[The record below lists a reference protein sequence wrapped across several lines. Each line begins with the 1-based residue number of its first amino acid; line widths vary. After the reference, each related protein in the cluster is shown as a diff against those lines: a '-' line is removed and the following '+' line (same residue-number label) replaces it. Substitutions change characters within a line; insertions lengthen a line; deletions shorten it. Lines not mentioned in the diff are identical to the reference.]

1 MHNEEQTSGST
12 LQASPQLTFDL
23 LKTAKMLSFLLNLC
37 LQLPNQPTK
46 HETKFN
52 NFRGDDDSNTIQ
64 NVRTLETSYQAHF
77 KSCTE
82 YRRTQFLD
90 VF

>member
-1 MHNEEQTSGST
+1 MHVGEQTSGSI
-12 LQASPQLTFDL
+12 LEASPQSTFDL
-23 LKTAKMLSFLLNLC
+23 LKIVKMLSFLLNLC

-52 NFRGDDDSNTIQ
+52 NFHGDDDSNTIQ
-64 NVRTLETSYQAHF
+64 NVRTLETSYEAHF